1 MKENISELTKIAVN
15 KFNKLSESEKLYS
28 LSILLNH
35 IYNGLINDGNFSDEE
50 EAIETD
56 KLVLKGEDLGIDNI
70 MGLATSLLLLAT
82 DKEKILVNPNGID
95 IEPYVKNKENLNIKE
110 FYNLNYEEKIDYLAE
125 VFYIISEIKESEKCE
140 INFYDIIKELL
151 DYSNYYFPKKKKN
164 NIELF

>member
-50 EAIETD
+50 EAIEND

-82 DKEKILVNPNGID
+82 DKEKILVNPNGVD

-151 DYSNYYFPKKKKN
+151 DYSNYYFPKKKKT
-164 NIELF
+164 I